1 MYPATPHPPRYV
13 DNLPGFST
21 EPDLFMINVNSSS
34 QFYVGTYDPEAER
47 MTVVGERQTLD
58 SSHNYVYVWAAAGTQ
73 MISRAPTSRPTPG
86 GCRPCTAL
94 SAPAVVIP
102 AGESLDFRVLFDRR
116 PVVEIF
122 ANRGR
127 APCTSRRHLFQ
138 RHAVDGDRVQRRP
151 GTRGGDERECVRDR
165 LRVGHRARQAI
176 TSLAGVNVNFNL
188 HAVRKRG

>member
-58 SSHNYVYVWAAAGTQ
+58 SSRNYVYVWAAAGQ

-86 GCRPCTAL
+86 LHR
-94 SAPAVVIP
+94 AV
-102 AGESLDFRVLFDRR
+102 G
-116 PVVEIF
+116 
-122 ANRGR
+122 
-127 APCTSRRHLFQ
+127 
-138 RHAVDGDRVQRRP
+138 P
-151 GTRGGDERECVRDR
+151 GGGDPRRGVAR
-165 LRVGHRARQAI
+165 LPGPV
-176 TSLAGVNVNFNL
+176 
-188 HAVRKRG
+188 